1 LFPIPM
7 TDAIETSRL
16 LLVPLGERHVLALS
30 QAVNNFRIIQNTA
43 RIPWPYR
50 LDDASAF
57 WRFTVGRQGRSPCFC
72 IFAKD
77 QPDVLAGGI
86 SYEKNVTGSEAEIGY
101 WVAEPCWG
109 RGYGLE
115 AARAAVSH
123 AFRHHG
129 IDRMVAGYRHGNEA
143 SRRILDRLGFRLVGH
158 RASYSVGTGR
168 TMPTARL
175 ELTRREWLRAGSA

>member
-1 LFPIPM
+1 M

-16 LLVPLGERHVLALS
+16 LLVPFKERHVLALS

-77 QPDVLAGGI
+77 RRDVLAGGI
-86 SYEKNVTGSEAEIGY
+86 SYDLNATGSEAEIGY

-109 RGYGLE
+109 RGYGLTGWSPDTGM
-115 AARAAVSH
+115 ATRLHAAFSTGWAFASLDTARA
-123 AFRHHG
+123 
-129 IDRMVAGYRHGNEA
+129 I
-143 SRRILDRLGFRLVGH
+143 RRGPAEPCRPPALN
-158 RASYSVGTGR
+158 
-168 TMPTARL
+168 
-175 ELTRREWLRAGSA
+175 LRAANGCAPVRPRAT